1 MSSYKQFLLMASAA
15 LIMAP
20 ASLVAEDVKTVKV
33 LTVGNSFADNAC
45 TFLKQI
51 AESVPGCK
59 IEISKANIGGCS
71 FEKHSQLIKG
81 CEADPKLKPYQ
92 SKYSLKELLQKEKWD
107 VVTIQQ
113 VSHSSFRPESYQP
126 FADQVVAC
134 IKTNAPGAEILIHQT
149 WAYGPDCKRLEG
161 FKLTRQQMNA
171 GLVTCYADL
180 ARHFGGLR
188 MLKSGETFTASLL
201 ANPEIDLWNAKDR
214 SHASQEGCYLAGCVW
229 FGELFGISPEKV
241 TYVPKGMNP
250 AVAATLRKTAEG
262 LTTHVARPS
271 ASKTDSP

>member
-1 MSSYKQFLLMASAA
+1 VNYYKQFLSLASAA
-15 LIMAP
+15 LIVVP

-51 AESVPGCK
+51 AESVPGCRV
-59 IEISKANIGGCS
+59 EISKANIGGCS
-71 FEKHSQLIKG
+71 FEKHAQLIKG

-113 VSHSSFRPESYQP
+113 VSHMSFRPESYQP

-134 IKTNAPGAEILIHQT
+134 IRTNAPGAEILIHQT
-149 WAYGPDCKRLEG
+149 WAYGPDCKRLAG
-161 FKLTRQQMNA
+161 FALTRQQMHA

-180 ARHFGGLR
+180 SRHFGGLR
-188 MLKSGETFTASLL
+188 MLKSGETFTASLA

-229 FGELFGISPEKV
+229 FAELFGISPEKV
-241 TYVPKGMNP
+241 TYVPKGMKP
-250 AVAATLRKTAEG
+250 AVAETLRKTAKD
-262 LTTHVARPS
+262 LTSIVARPS

>member
-1 MSSYKQFLLMASAA
+1 MSYYKQFLSLASAA
-15 LIMAP
+15 LIIVP
-20 ASLVAEDVKTVKV
+20 ASLMAEDVKTVKV

-51 AESVPGCK
+51 AESVPGCRV
-59 IEISKANIGGCS
+59 EISKANIGGCS
-71 FEKHSQLIKG
+71 FEKHAQLIKG

-113 VSHSSFRPESYQP
+113 VSHMSFRPESYQP

-134 IKTNAPGAEILIHQT
+134 IKTNAPGAEILLHQT

-171 GLVTCYADL
+171 GLITCYADL

-188 MLKSGETFTASLL
+188 MLKSGETFTASLM
-201 ANPEIDLWNAKDR
+201 ANPEIDLWNVKDR

-229 FGELFGISPEKV
+229 FAELFGISPEKV
-241 TYVPKGMNP
+241 TYVPKGMPP
-250 AVAATLRKTAEG
+250 AVAETLRKTA
-262 LTTHVARPS
+262 ART
-271 ASKTDSP
+271 KKI

>member
-1 MSSYKQFLLMASAA
+1 MSHTKRILSLASAA
-15 LIMAP
+15 LIIAP
-20 ASLVAEDVKTVKV
+20 LSLFAEDIKTVKV
-33 LTVGNSFADNAC
+33 LTIGNSFADNAC
-45 TFLKQI
+45 TFLKEI
-51 AESVPGCK
+51 AESVPGCR

-71 FEKHSQLIKG
+71 LEKHAQLIKG

-92 SKYSLKELLQKEKWD
+92 SKYSLKELLQKEKWN

-113 VSHSSFRPESYQP
+113 VSHMSFRPESFQP
-126 FADQVVAC
+126 FADQVFAC

-171 GLVTCYADL
+171 GLITCYADL

-229 FGELFGISPEKV
+229 FAELFGISPEKV
-241 TYVPKGMNP
+241 TYVPKGMKP
-250 AVAATLRKTAEG
+250 AVAETLRKTA
-262 LTTHVARPS
+262 ARAKS
-271 ASKTDSP
+271 L

>member
-1 MSSYKQFLLMASAA
+1 MASAA

>member
-33 LTVGNSFADNAC
+33 LTIGNSFADNAC
-45 TFLKQI
+45 GFLKEI
-51 AESVPGCK
+51 AGSVPGCK

-71 FEKHSQLIKG
+71 FEKHAQLIKG

-92 SKYSLKELLQKEKWD
+92 TKYSLKELLQKEKWD

-126 FADQVVAC
+126 FADQVFAC

-241 TYVPKGMNP
+241 TYVPKGMKP
-250 AVAATLRKTAEG
+250 AVAETLRKTA
-262 LTTHVARPS
+262 ARIKS
-271 ASKTDSP
+271 L